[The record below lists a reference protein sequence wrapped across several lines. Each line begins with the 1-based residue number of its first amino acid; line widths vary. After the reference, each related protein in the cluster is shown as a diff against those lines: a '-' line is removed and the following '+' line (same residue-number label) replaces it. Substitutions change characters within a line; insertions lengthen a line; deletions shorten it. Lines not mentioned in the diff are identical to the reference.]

1 MGPGFESLREHKT
14 NAGLSQ
20 YIGDCS
26 CSVQVGLTP
35 SESIQLETMYMS
47 NGQIWVGSIPPMAQS
62 SLNLLYIR
70 WVFWAR
76 MFQGWRN
83 SLARRSWR
91 VRFPS
96 GPQNRWSCHRHIS
109 LFYKFRRW
117 CIHTD
122 LSAYESVGDKQKWK
136 PHSGLSWSANRF
148 FLLEWRSAE
157 TQNSLEGNPEELG
170 SIPRYATKSL
180 GR

>member
-1 MGPGFESLREHKT
+1 M
-14 NAGLSQ
+14 
-20 YIGDCS
+20 
-26 CSVQVGLTP
+26 
-35 SESIQLETMYMS
+35 
-47 NGQIWVGSIPPMAQS
+47 
-62 SLNLLYIR
+62 LLKVR

-96 GPQNRWSCHRHIS
+96 GPQNRWNCHKHIN
-109 LFYKFRRW
+109 LLYKFRRW

-170 SIPRYATKSL
+170 SIPRYATAQSQTDMRLPLRRFQISEVKGSTPWSTGCNKGVNWVGNGAGL
-180 GR
+180 